1 MNNTLIEQLFKY
13 PWCKCCGISVPNIDF
28 LCPKGCHTYPYLL
41 DVSPYYDILT
51 EPVWLP
57 EHLDEK
63 TKFDTSETELASE
76 LATTELPT
84 TELTTD
90 DNVSV
95 FISSPRD
102 PRDRRHYR
110 NVQAPKSTQ
119 ILSQSSPNIN
129 DHIGFSLD
137 VWINVNDPILTDMD
151 VEHSIKMICKNNHR
165 GNYLNCKCIPK
176 CKLILNDNNT
186 VVVQA
191 YDIVCYKN
199 KKLLS
204 NNPCCECEYG
214 IMDVEAHSCYKAN
227 IKRIIYLNTIHKE
240 TVAELLDIIDKIG
253 ESTYKSICEYRKKV
267 YLSGI
272 LIDRYDIVKIEE
284 CPYTKK
290 KLIYGS
296 HFTKNILNKDLD
308 AKCKNLR
315 SDKFFLE
322 IFIAHMKNKKYGD
335 NYKTKYAVFNT
346 SYSLRGKTSSPLKLN
361 IMKHI
366 PKIIN
371 REIEEETLSLFSDQY
386 SKLSEEYT
394 ELCEKIENMKNTG
407 VLGIDYEYTYV
418 NNERNTCHG
427 YTYYGNYDDKLDEK
441 FTDEDRYVPT
451 KYTCGKSFTYRDSD
465 QTYLVS
471 RNHKSLNSTTYPKIT
486 LQNFLDNVIVFDRVD
501 EKISLREQL
510 YPPKHDG
517 YKTFFPESPKMPW
530 P

>member
-1 MNNTLIEQLFKY
+1 MDNTLIEQLFKY

-41 DVSPYYDILT
+41 DVSQYYDILT
-51 EPVWLP
+51 EPVWLT
-57 EHLDEK
+57 EHSDEK
-63 TKFDTSETELASE
+63 SKIDTPEPATE
-76 LATTELPT
+76 
-84 TELTTD
+84 ELTTE

-95 FISSPRD
+95 FGSSFKPPPRD

-137 VWINVNDPILTDMD
+137 VWINVNDPILTDMN
-151 VEHSIKMICKNNHR
+151 VEHSIRMICKNNRR

-191 YDIVCYKN
+191 YDIVRYKN

-240 TVAELLDIIDKIG
+240 TVADLLDIIDKIG
-253 ESTYKSICEYRKKV
+253 DSTYKSICEYRKKV

-272 LIDRYDIVKIEE
+272 LIDRDDIVKIEE

-290 KLIYGS
+290 KLIFGN
-296 HFTKNILNKDLD
+296 HFTKNILDKELD
-308 AKCKNLR
+308 VKCKNLH

-322 IFIAHMKNKKYGD
+322 IFIAHMKSKKYGD
-335 NYKTKYAVFNT
+335 NYKTKYSGFNIP
-346 SYSLRGKTSSPLKLN
+346 YGLRGRTPSPLKTN
-361 IMKHI
+361 IMEHL

-371 REIEEETLSLFSDQY
+371 REIEEETLALFSEQY
-386 SKLSEEYT
+386 SKLSKEYT
-394 ELCEKIENMKNTG
+394 ELCEKIENIKNAG
-407 VLGIDYEYTYV
+407 VLGIDYEYTYINV
-418 NNERNTCHG
+418 KRNTHHC

-451 KYTCGKSFTYRDSD
+451 KYTCSESFTYRDSD

-471 RNHKSLNSTTYPKIT
+471 RNHKSENSETYPKII

-501 EKISLREQL
+501 EKISLRKQL
-510 YPPKHDG
+510 YPPEHNG
-517 YKTFFPESPKMPW
+517 YKTFFPESPKMSW
-530 P
+530 L